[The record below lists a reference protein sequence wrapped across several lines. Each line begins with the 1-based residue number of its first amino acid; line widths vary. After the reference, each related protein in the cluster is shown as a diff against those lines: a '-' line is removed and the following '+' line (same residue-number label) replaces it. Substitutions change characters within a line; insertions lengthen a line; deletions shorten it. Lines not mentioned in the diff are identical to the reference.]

1 MAGTVAG
8 LAVGAVIGVTGGYLG
23 APGKTKTETATQTNT
38 STETQTQTSTQLST
52 ATLTSTE
59 TLTATTTQVQTV
71 NPLIPSSWDYS
82 ADVVVM
88 GAGTTGLSAA
98 IEAVTAG
105 VKVIVL
111 EKEPSSLLAD
121 SGHCAGTLS
130 AAGTTYQAAKGITD
144 SPDIY
149 YAELTGPGTD
159 ARINPALARLIADNG
174 APNIAWLTQQGITWQ
189 TYCPLLDGQSTAP
202 RLMAAVPN
210 SQTYPSTLNASATAK
225 GVTFLYNTPVTG
237 LIRDPTNGVIGV
249 TAKTATKVINVK
261 ASRAVVLAAGDA
273 SANIK
278 FLEMFGT
285 SPSYY
290 ATLPSAACPGDTGD
304 AIIAAMAIGGAP
316 ICLDNVPGPQL
327 KWDVVNTHI
336 NPDTSYGY
344 AANSTNVNAK
354 LPGYTYQPAIMSYAI
369 WVNNAG
375 NRFTNEIGSTT
386 AADTLAQP
394 NSTAYMVFDS
404 VPAKANVVMHIS
416 AGHTYFN
423 EWMAQGVLAQANTL
437 SDLATTLGISASGLS
452 ATVTKWNG
460 YCTAS
465 PAKDLDFGRS
475 ILGPGISVGPFYG
488 MKSSM
493 YSTQQSNGTL
503 NLSFPD
509 LHVVDEAGKPIPRL
523 YAAGDSGK
531 GGTMAAGHGTHMMW
545 TFTSGRIAGGN
556 GAKETPWS

>member
-1 MAGTVAG
+1 VAG
-8 LAVGAVIGVTGGYLG
+8 VAVGAVVGVTGGYLG
-23 APGKTKTETATQTNT
+23 KSAVTSTQTSTQTNT
-38 STETQTQTSTQLST
+38 STETQTSTQV
-52 ATLTSTE
+52 STE
-59 TLTATTTQVQTV
+59 TQTQTV
-71 NPLIPSSWDYS
+71 NPLIPSSWDYE

-98 IEAVTAG
+98 IEAIAG
-105 VKVIVL
+105 GAKVIVL

-121 SGHCAGTLS
+121 SGHCAGTLA
-130 AAGTTYQAAKGITD
+130 AAGSTYQTAAGITD
-144 SPDIY
+144 SPDIF

-159 ARINPALARLIADNG
+159 PRINPGLARLIADNG
-174 APNIAWLTQQGITWQ
+174 AANITWLTEQGITWQ

-210 SQTYPSTLNASATAK
+210 SSAYPTTLNASATAK
-225 GVTFLYNTPVTG
+225 GATILYNTPVTG

-249 TAKTATKVINVK
+249 TAKTASAVINVK
-261 ASRAVVLAAGDA
+261 ASRGVVLAAGDP

-290 ATLPSAACPGDTGD
+290 GTLPSAACPGDTGD
-304 AIIAAMAIGGAP
+304 AIMAAMAVGGAP
-316 ICLDNVPGPQL
+316 ICLDNAPAPQL

-344 AANSTNVNAK
+344 AAGSTNVNAALSAYK
-354 LPGYTYQPAIMSYAI
+354 YQPAIMSYAI

-375 NRFTNEIGSTT
+375 SRFTNEIGSTT

-423 EWMAQGVLAQANTL
+423 EWMAQGVLAQADTL
-437 SDLATTLGISASGLS
+437 ADLATTLGISSSGLS

-465 PAKDLDFGRS
+465 PPKDPDFGRT

-493 YSTQQSNGTL
+493 YSTQQTNGTL

-509 LHVVDEAGKPIPRL
+509 LHVVDEAGNPIPRL
-523 YAAGDSGK
+523 YAGGDSGK
-531 GGTMAAGHGTHMMW
+531 AGTMAAGHGTHMMW

-556 GAKETPWS
+556 AAQETPWS